1 MIALI
6 QRVTEA
12 RVRVAD
18 RVVGEIGKGLL
29 ALVAVQRQDSE
40 TEADRLLERVLNY
53 RVFADSAGKVNLSTR
68 DVDGGLLLVSQF
80 TLAADTCQGNRP
92 GFSRAAAPEEG
103 RRLFDYL
110 VNRARATYT
119 HVATGEFA
127 ANMRVELVNDGPV
140 TFWLEVGSR
149 ESHHALD
156 RST

>member
-1 MIALI
+1 LIALI

-53 RVFADSAGKVNLSTR
+53 RVFADAAGKMNLSTR
-68 DVDGGLLLVSQF
+68 DIDGGLLLVSQF
-80 TLAADTCQGNRP
+80 TLAADTRQGNRP

-110 VNRARATYT
+110 VIRARATHA
-119 HVATGEFA
+119 HVSTGEFA
-127 ANMRVELVNDGPV
+127 AHMRVELINDGPV